1 MHTEEFSQALYN
13 LIDMKV
19 IDYRDEYQMLL
30 EYFTTTEELN
40 AYLETRED
48 VYKSLGVSWHIGG
61 TCDRLTVLWIWQ
73 CFMGV
78 SVALWGA

>member
-1 MHTEEFSQALYN
+1 MTQHNSHMHSAEFSQALYN

-30 EYFTTTEELN
+30 ENFTTTEELD

-48 VYKSLGVSWHIGG
+48 VYKSLGV
-61 TCDRLTVLWIWQ
+61 C
-73 CFMGV
+73 
-78 SVALWGA
+78 

>member
-1 MHTEEFSQALYN
+1 MHSEEFSQALYN

-48 VYKSLGVSWHIGG
+48 VYKSLGVS
-61 TCDRLTVLWIWQ
+61 LKV
-73 CFMGV
+73 
-78 SVALWGA
+78 

>member
-1 MHTEEFSQALYN
+1 MHSEEFSQALYN

-48 VYKSLGVSWHIGG
+48 VYKSLGVSWHIGAYVIDWQ
-61 TCDRLTVLWIWQ
+61 CCEYDSVLW
-73 CFMGV
+73 G
-78 SVALWGA
+78 

>member
-48 VYKSLGVSWHIGG
+48 VYKSLGVSWHIGAHVIDWQ
-61 TCDRLTVLWIWQ
+61 CCEYDSVLW
-73 CFMGV
+73 G
-78 SVALWGA
+78 

>member
-1 MHTEEFSQALYN
+1 MSSNVILTAGLLLLVTSKCLLLCNRYSPMHSEEFCQALYN

-48 VYKSLGVSWHIGG
+48 VYQSLGVS
-61 TCDRLTVLWIWQ
+61 
-73 CFMGV
+73 
-78 SVALWGA
+78 

>member
-1 MHTEEFSQALYN
+1 MHSAEFSQALYN

-30 EYFTTTEELN
+30 ENFTTTEELD

-48 VYKSLGVSWHIGG
+48 VYQSLGVCWHLGAYVLDS
-61 TCDRLTVLWIWQ
+61 DRTVFL
-73 CFMGV
+73 V
-78 SVALWGA
+78 P

>member
-1 MHTEEFSQALYN
+1 MHSEEFSQALYN

-30 EYFTTTEELN
+30 ENFTTTEELD

-48 VYKSLGVSWHIGG
+48 VYKSLGV
-61 TCDRLTVLWIWQ
+61 C
-73 CFMGV
+73 
-78 SVALWGA
+78 